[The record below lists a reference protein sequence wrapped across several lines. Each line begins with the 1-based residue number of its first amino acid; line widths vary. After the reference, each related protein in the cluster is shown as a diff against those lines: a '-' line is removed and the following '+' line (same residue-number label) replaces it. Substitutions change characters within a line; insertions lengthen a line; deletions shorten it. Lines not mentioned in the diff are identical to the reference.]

1 MSIWILDRSF
11 TKLAIVDDYESLIW
25 VDRYNTP
32 GEFEIYARADAKSL
46 EFLKK
51 ENILINTESEHG
63 MIIESIR
70 VTTDVEEGSKTIV
83 TGRSLESILGR
94 RIVWKMTD
102 FNNVSLQSAI
112 ERLLNENAINPS
124 DTNRKIPNLIFES
137 STDTAI
143 TDLKLSLQV
152 TGDNLLDTIEAICEV
167 EHLGFKITISNDKF
181 VFKLYSGQDR
191 SFKQSKNTYVIF
203 SSNFDNLIS
212 SEFYESDVEYKNVTL
227 VAGEDEGE
235 DRKTLEVGTAS
246 GLDRKELYTDAR
258 DIQSKDEEGEEIPLE
273 EYYARLKQRG
283 NEKLAECKK
292 KTTFEGKCDP
302 YESFVYKE
310 DFFLGDVVQVRNEYG
325 KEGRAR
331 ITEFTMTHNTSDGLE
346 YYPTFEAEEAE
357 E

>member
-11 TKLAIVDDYESLIW
+11 TKLAIMDDYESLIW

-181 VFKLYSGQDR
+181 VFKLYSGQD
-191 SFKQSKNTYVIF
+191 STF
-203 SSNFDNLIS
+203 
-212 SEFYESDVEYKNVTL
+212 
-227 VAGEDEGE
+227 
-235 DRKTLEVGTAS
+235 TAS
-246 GLDRKELYTDAR
+246 
-258 DIQSKDEEGEEIPLE
+258 
-273 EYYARLKQRG
+273 
-283 NEKLAECKK
+283 
-292 KTTFEGKCDP
+292 
-302 YESFVYKE
+302 SF
-310 DFFLGDVVQVRNEYG
+310 
-325 KEGRAR
+325 R
-331 ITEFTMTHNTSDGLE
+331 I
-346 YYPTFEAEEAE
+346 
-357 E
+357 

>member
-11 TKLAIVDDYESLIW
+11 TKLAIMDDYESLIW

-181 VFKLYSGQDR
+181 VFKLYSGQD
-191 SFKQSKNTYVIF
+191 STF
-203 SSNFDNLIS
+203 
-212 SEFYESDVEYKNVTL
+212 
-227 VAGEDEGE
+227 
-235 DRKTLEVGTAS
+235 TAS
-246 GLDRKELYTDAR
+246 
-258 DIQSKDEEGEEIPLE
+258 
-273 EYYARLKQRG
+273 
-283 NEKLAECKK
+283 
-292 KTTFEGKCDP
+292 
-302 YESFVYKE
+302 SF
-310 DFFLGDVVQVRNEYG
+310 G
-325 KEGRAR
+325 
-331 ITEFTMTHNTSDGLE
+331 I
-346 YYPTFEAEEAE
+346 
-357 E
+357 